1 MADPVKTHQMAS
13 EQRPAARAKVQ
24 FAEARLTE
32 FHSAVST
39 APPSLLMNALS

>member
-13 EQRPAARAKVQ
+13 EQRPARANVQ
-24 FAEARLTE
+24 FAKARLTE

-39 APPSLLMNALS
+39 APSSALMNALS